1 MALMQGMVMTMVRHL
16 RPGDVLHG
24 GELVVRMD
32 ELRNGTQHMTVIDA
46 TGKVK
51 RVAYGCAFVL
61 MRQTREEE

>member
-1 MALMQGMVMTMVRHL
+1 
-16 RPGDVLHG
+16 
-24 GELVVRMD
+24 
-32 ELRNGTQHMTVIDA
+32 MTVIDA

>member
-1 MALMQGMVMTMVRHL
+1 MRGMVMTMVRHL

-32 ELRNGTQHMTVIDA
+32 ELRNGTQHMTVLDA

-51 RVAYGCAFVL
+51 RVAYGCLFVL
-61 MRQTREEE
+61 ARQAREEE